1 MYKVIDIQKEFSI
14 PINNDEYIGLNNNL
28 FSFASD
34 LWDCSKL
41 VKNNLQGIN
50 KNKYILDFTK
60 IKEDNLKLILKQFA
74 WFLIAQDKV
83 KIETIASKIN
93 LHFISIIYKFFRRYK
108 IKNFRNIDNKILNQ
122 YVHSLLNEK
131 NYSPS
136 FLATNVST
144 FLDICN
150 TSYLY
155 KWDNCTQSN
164 IFLESSP
171 YIYFNVSE
179 YSTKL
184 ENQDCSI
191 PDNIFN
197 KIILKANEMN
207 KFIIKENGDILKVK
221 RGLCLDIPIPNLIRY
236 GILIQAFTGLRIS
249 EVLTLKEDC
258 LSIRNNKYWLTYT
271 SSKTSKE
278 PINKAILISKIVY
291 DEISDLI
298 EITKKY
304 RTILKDQKDDY
315 LIAIKKNIFLKS
327 SNYSDYPIITPKSE
341 SWTRCSLVFFIKKN
355 NITFLNENGE
365 EELYPLKSHSFR
377 HTFAKKLVNNGVPL
391 RVIKRHYAHVS
402 IDMTMRYITL
412 NHETIEKDYIK
423 TFIEAKTIYTNGKE
437 GDLFKQI
444 VNQVGIRNSIDDV
457 INNLTKRF
465 GINPLPMG
473 LCIMDFKKGHCTHT
487 GSEGCYFSNCKDFV
501 TNITFLDNFIKQRDL
516 ILNELER
523 IKDNKF
529 AKMTFQ
535 VNLQKKEKLNEIINC
550 LTNNLTYRAGKQ

>member
-1 MYKVIDIQKEFSI
+1 
-14 PINNDEYIGLNNNL
+14 
-28 FSFASD
+28 
-34 LWDCSKL
+34 
-41 VKNNLQGIN
+41 
-50 KNKYILDFTK
+50 
-60 IKEDNLKLILKQFA
+60 
-74 WFLIAQDKV
+74 
-83 KIETIASKIN
+83 
-93 LHFISIIYKFFRRYK
+93 
-108 IKNFRNIDNKILNQ
+108 
-122 YVHSLLNEK
+122 LL
-131 NYSPS
+131 
-136 FLATNVST
+136 
-144 FLDICN
+144 
-150 TSYLY
+150 
-155 KWDNCTQSN
+155 
-164 IFLESSP
+164 
-171 YIYFNVSE
+171 
-179 YSTKL
+179 
-184 ENQDCSI
+184 
-191 PDNIFN
+191 
-197 KIILKANEMN
+197 
-207 KFIIKENGDILKVK
+207 
-221 RGLCLDIPIPNLIRY
+221 RY

-278 PINKAILISKIVY
+278 PIDKTILISKIVY
-291 DEISDLI
+291 NEIGDLI
-298 EITKKY
+298 EITKEY
-304 RTILKDQKDDY
+304 RRILKDLKDSY
-315 LIAIKKNIFLKS
+315 SIAIKKYIFLKS
-327 SNYSDYPIITPKSE
+327 SNYKDYTIITPKSV
-341 SWTRCSLVFFIKKN
+341 SWTGHYLELFIKNN
-355 NITFLNENGE
+355 NITCLNEKGE
-365 EELYPLKSHSFR
+365 KEFYHLKSHFFR

-550 LTNNLTYRAGKQ
+550 LTNNLTYRVGKQ

>member
-1 MYKVIDIQKEFSI
+1 MYEVIDIQKEFSI
-14 PINNDEYIGLNNNL
+14 PINNDEYIGLKNNL
-28 FSFASD
+28 FSFTAD
-34 LWDCSKL
+34 IWNCSKL
-41 VKNNLQGIN
+41 VKNNLQGIQ
-50 KNKYILDFTK
+50 KDKYIIDFSK
-60 IKEDNLKLILKQFA
+60 IKEDKLKLILKQFT

-83 KIETIASKIN
+83 RIETIALKIN
-93 LHFISIIYKFFRRYK
+93 LHFTSIIYKFFIRYK
-108 IKNFRNIDNKILNQ
+108 IKSFRNINNKILNQ
-122 YVHSLLNEK
+122 YVQSLLNEK
-131 NYSPS
+131 NYSSS
-136 FLATNVST
+136 FLATNVSI

-155 KWDNCTQSN
+155 KWDNGTQSN

-171 YIYFNVSE
+171 YIYFNVAE
-179 YSTKL
+179 HKL
-184 ENQDCSI
+184 KTRDLSI
-191 PDNIFN
+191 PNKIFN
-197 KIILKANEMN
+197 EIIFKANEMN
-207 KFIIKENGDILKVK
+207 KFMIKKNRDKKIKKELYQE
-221 RGLCLDIPIPNLIRY
+221 IPVPNLLRY

-278 PINKAILISKIVY
+278 PIDKTILISKIVY
-291 DEISDLI
+291 NEIGDLI
-298 EITKKY
+298 EITKEY
-304 RTILKDQKDDY
+304 RRILKDLKDSY
-315 LIAIKKNIFLKS
+315 SIAIKKYIFLKS
-327 SNYSDYPIITPKSE
+327 SNYKDYTIITPKSV
-341 SWTRCSLVFFIKKN
+341 SWTGHYLELFIKNN
-355 NITFLNENGE
+355 NITCLNEKGE
-365 EELYPLKSHSFR
+365 KEFYHLKSHFFR

-550 LTNNLTYRAGKQ
+550 LTNNLTYRVGKQ

>member
-1 MYKVIDIQKEFSI
+1 MYEVIDIQKEFSI
-14 PINNDEYIGLNNNL
+14 PINNDEYIGLKNNL
-28 FSFASD
+28 FSFTAD
-34 LWDCSKL
+34 IWNCSKL
-41 VKNNLQGIN
+41 VKNNLQGIQ
-50 KNKYILDFTK
+50 KDKYIIDFSK
-60 IKEDNLKLILKQFA
+60 IKEDKLKLILKQFT

-83 KIETIASKIN
+83 RIETIALKIN
-93 LHFISIIYKFFRRYK
+93 LHFTSIIYKFFIRYK
-108 IKNFRNIDNKILNQ
+108 IKSFRNINNKILNQ
-122 YVHSLLNEK
+122 YVQSLLNEK
-131 NYSPS
+131 NYSSS
-136 FLATNVST
+136 FLATNVSI

-155 KWDNCTQSN
+155 KWDNGTQSN

-171 YIYFNVSE
+171 YIYFNVAE
-179 YSTKL
+179 HKL
-184 ENQDCSI
+184 KTRDLSI
-191 PDNIFN
+191 PNKIFN
-197 KIILKANEMN
+197 EIIFKANEMN
-207 KFIIKENGDILKVK
+207 KFMIKELYQE
-221 RGLCLDIPIPNLIRY
+221 IPVPNLLRY

-278 PINKAILISKIVY
+278 PIDKTILISKIVY
-291 DEISDLI
+291 NEIGDLI
-298 EITKKY
+298 EITKEY
-304 RTILKDQKDDY
+304 RRILKDLKDSY
-315 LIAIKKNIFLKS
+315 SIAIKKYIFLKS
-327 SNYSDYPIITPKSE
+327 SNYKDYTIITPKSV
-341 SWTRCSLVFFIKKN
+341 SWTGHYLELFIKNN
-355 NITFLNENGE
+355 NITCLNEKGE
-365 EELYPLKSHSFR
+365 KEFYHLKSHFFR

-550 LTNNLTYRAGKQ
+550 LTNNLTYRVGKQ

>member
-1 MYKVIDIQKEFSI
+1 MYEVIDIQKEFSI
-14 PINNDEYIGLNNNL
+14 PINNDEYIGLKNNL

-34 LWDCSKL
+34 IWDCSKL
-41 VKNNLQGIN
+41 VKNNLQGIS
-50 KNKYILDFTK
+50 KDKYILDFTK
-60 IKEDNLKLILKQFA
+60 IKEHNLKLILKQFA

-83 KIETIASKIN
+83 KIVTIASKIN

-108 IKNFRNIDNKILNQ
+108 IKSFRNIDNKILHQ
-122 YVHSLLNEK
+122 YIQNLLNEK

-136 FLATNVST
+136 FLAINVSI

-150 TSYLY
+150 TSFLY
-155 KWDNCTQSN
+155 KWKEGSQSN
-164 IFLESSP
+164 MFLESSP
-171 YIYFNVSE
+171 YIYFNVAE
-179 YSTKL
+179 YSSKL
-184 ENQDCSI
+184 KTRDLSI
-191 PDNIFN
+191 PNEIFN
-197 KIILKANEMN
+197 EIIFKANEMN
-207 KFIIKENGDILKVK
+207 KFMSKKVK
-221 RGLCLDIPIPNLIRY
+221 IKKELYQEIPVPNLLRY

-249 EVLTLKEDC
+249 EVLTLKENC

-271 SSKTSKE
+271 SSKISKE
-278 PINKAILISKIVY
+278 PIDKTILISKIVY
-291 DEISDLI
+291 DEIGDLI
-298 EITKKY
+298 EITKEY
-304 RTILKDQKDDY
+304 RRILKDQKDEY
-315 LIAIKKNIFLKS
+315 LIAIKKYIFLKS
-327 SNYSDYPIITPKSE
+327 SNYKDYTISTPKSD
-341 SWTRCSLVFFIKKN
+341 SWTKHYLELFIKKN
-355 NITFLNENGE
+355 NITCLNEKGE
-365 EELYPLKSHSFR
+365 KEFYHLKSHFFR
-377 HTFAKKLVNNGVPL
+377 HTFAKKLVNDGVPL
-391 RVIKRHYAHVS
+391 RIIKRHYAHVS

-457 INNLTKRF
+457 IKNLTKRF

-501 TNITFLDNFIKQRDL
+501 TNITFLNNFIKQRDL

-550 LTNNLTYRAGKQ
+550 LTNNLTYRAVKQ

>member
-1 MYKVIDIQKEFSI
+1 MYEVIDIQKEFSI
-14 PINNDEYIGLNNNL
+14 PINNDEYIGLKNNL

-41 VKNNLQGIN
+41 VKNNLQGIH

-83 KIETIASKIN
+83 KIVTIASKIN
-93 LHFISIIYKFFRRYK
+93 LHFISVIYKFFRRYK
-108 IKNFRNIDNKILNQ
+108 IKSFRNINNKILNQ
-122 YVHSLLNEK
+122 YVQSLLNEK
-131 NYSPS
+131 NYSSS

-155 KWDNCTQSN
+155 KWENGSQLN

-171 YIYFNVSE
+171 YIYFNVGE
-179 YSTKL
+179 HKL
-184 ENQDCSI
+184 KTRDLSI
-191 PDNIFN
+191 PNEIFN
-197 KIILKANEMN
+197 EIIFKANEMN

-221 RGLCLDIPIPNLIRY
+221 RGLCLDIPVPNLVRY

-278 PINKAILISKIVY
+278 PINKTILISKIVY

-298 EITKKY
+298 EITKEY

-315 LIAIKKNIFLKS
+315 LIAIKKYLFLKS
-327 SNYSDYPIITPKSE
+327 SNYRNYTIITPKSD
-341 SWTRCSLVFFIKKN
+341 SWTKSSLMIFIKKY
-355 NITFLNENGE
+355 NITFLNEKGE

-377 HTFAKKLVNNGVPL
+377 HTFAKKLVNDGVPL

-402 IDMTMRYITL
+402 IDMTMRYVTL
-412 NHETIEKDYIK
+412 KHETIERDYIK